1 MPSVEENLRR
11 VPPQNL
17 EAEESVLGAMLLDN
31 ESCNLALPLLRAD
44 DFYREAH
51 RRIFDGILTLH
62 EEGSPVDTVTLTEV
76 LRRHGQLQNVGG
88 AALVAELVDRVPTA
102 ANVEHYARIVRE
114 KALLRRLITT
124 CTEVA
129 TSAYDARGD
138 AGQVVDGAERKIF
151 EIAEQRVTQSFHT
164 VSELLP
170 LSIKEVEKLYNH
182 KEMVT
187 GVPTGYH
194 DLDRHTAGL
203 QKSDLIIVAGR
214 PGMGKTALAL
224 NIATHAS
231 IQSGIAAGIFS
242 LEMAKE
248 QLVLRMLCSQARVN
262 YADVRSG
269 HLRERDFARL
279 ASAAGELHQAA
290 IYIDDSASLSILELR
305 AKARRLVRDAR
316 ARLGKE
322 LGLIVVDYL
331 QLMRG
336 SGRTDSREQ
345 EISEI
350 SRSLKALAK
359 ELAVP
364 VMALSQLNRRV
375 EEGADRRP
383 VMAHLRESGAIEQ
396 DADVIL
402 FVYREAA
409 YNRDLPPEQENE
421 AEIIIGKQRNGPTGT
436 VEVTF
441 LKKFMRFEDRADPAD
456 EAFATYAEGDAAAS
470 EFEVVET

>member
-1 MPSVEENLRR
+1 MPSVEANLRK
-11 VPPQNL
+11 VPPHNL
-17 EAEESVLGAMLLDN
+17 EAEESVLGAILLDN
-31 ESCNLALPLLRAD
+31 EACSLALPLLRAQ

-51 RRIFDGILTLH
+51 RKLFDVMSALH
-62 EEGSPVDTVTLTEV
+62 EEGSPVDTITLTDA
-76 LRRHGQLQNVGG
+76 LRRTSQLQDVGG
-88 AALVAELVDRVPTA
+88 AAFIAELAERVPTA

-114 KALLRRLITT
+114 KSLLRGLISTA
-124 CTEVA
+124 TEVA
-129 TSAYDARGD
+129 TSAFEASGDVGEIVDA
-138 AGQVVDGAERKIF
+138 AERKIF
-151 EIAEQRVTQSFHT
+151 AIAEQKVRPSFYT

-170 LSIKEVEKLYNH
+170 LAIKEVEKLYNH

-187 GVPTGYH
+187 GLPTGYH
-194 DLDRHTAGL
+194 DLDKQTAGL

-224 NIATHAS
+224 NMATHAS
-231 IQSGIAAGIFS
+231 IQSACAVAIFS

-262 YADVRSG
+262 YGNVRSG
-269 HLRERDFARL
+269 HLHERDFARL
-279 ASAAGELHQAA
+279 AAAAGDLHQAA
-290 IYIDDSASLSILELR
+290 IYIDDSAGLSILELR

-316 ARLGKE
+316 AKLGKE
-322 LGLIVVDYL
+322 LGMIVVDYM

-359 ELAVP
+359 ELHLP
-364 VMALSQLNRRV
+364 VVALSQLNRRV
-375 EEGADRRP
+375 EERDNRRP

-409 YNRDLPPEQENE
+409 YNQELSPDEEND

-436 VEVTF
+436 VHVTF
-441 LKKFMRFEDRADPAD
+441 LKEFMRFEDRALPGD
-456 EAFATYAEGDAAAS
+456 EAMEYESNVGARDFDVLEP
-470 EFEVVET
+470 